1 MKRPVTFLI
10 FNILSIEYEYVV
22 LFFVYHGNKVFGFSV
37 FFVRIIML
45 HANTWDPRP
54 VIGGKTCQKAVNELV
69 TVTGTVLVVKSAK
82 VAETSVI
89 QHKMV

>member
-1 MKRPVTFLI
+1 MFCCS
-10 FNILSIEYEYVV
+10 LSNLAIKYSDS
-22 LFFVYHGNKVFGFSV
+22 LC
-37 FFVRIIML
+37 FFVRITML

>member
-10 FNILSIEYEYVV
+10 LNILSTCVCCAV
-22 LFFVYHGNKVFGFSV
+22 LCLKHRNKVFGFSV
-37 FFVRIIML
+37 FFVRITML